1 MSRTSLGVLM
11 AVAMMANSAGLQIR
25 RPDDDVA
32 TIDLHEAPPT
42 IRVSPYAD
50 PPPPVRQNFER
61 RQRQQIGAIG
71 RKAAKAF
78 RRAGR
83 FKT

>member
-1 MSRTSLGVLM
+1 MSLG
-11 AVAMMANSAGLQIR
+11 AVAMLALMANSAGIQIR
-25 RPDDDVA
+25 AADDPRSDVE
-32 TIDLHEAPPT
+32 LPMEQPMV
-42 IRVSPYAD
+42 RMSPYYE
-50 PPPPVRQNFER
+50 PSPPVRQNFER